1 MHWSPEHAQ
10 ALNQWPE
17 QHLDVSSSTSPP
29 APKPDAYAGGRQ
41 RLHYAWAN
49 DDISALTASTLLK
62 RYAEKYAG
70 VLDSP
75 YERPALGAYGDAA
88 AFAALNGQKGD
99 GEPWAGPPGPDGAY
113 GLSPGHEGLGGGKA
127 ASGGPAAPAALPEP
141 VYAGSSCAGQDYG
154 AGYGGAYLPAGYC
167 GQAASL
173 PPGHPPGLLPPASAL
188 VPGYGGGGGAGA
200 TYGYGAGYAGQAAY
214 GGVHPAASY
223 LPPALAAPTPLP
235 RAPANAYG
243 GYQSPGAA
251 PAPPADAA
259 LKRKAFDMAGAE
271 EDEGDAEAA
280 GAEGRYGKFGYEA
293 PKPAP
298 ASPYGHNGFAE
309 PAPFKAG
316 KRPAAE
322 EPPRAGKFVG
332 AKAFGGD
339 AGEPFSPGGANGEA
353 GRPSAVPRRAGKAA
367 EAPASPEALA
377 LELSDGGRLV
387 LEGGPPVHWADVAGP
402 LSLKAAIEEELV
414 RPLLRPGAAGGGGG
428 AARPPR
434 TLLLFGP
441 RGGGKTLL
449 SRCISTQLGGRLL
462 RLSGAALLSAWKA
475 EAEALLRAVFAAA
488 RGRQPAVV
496 LISEADALLAAPDG
510 ARLKSQLLSYLDE
523 ASAGER
529 RVLVI
534 GSTRRPG
541 ALDEASRRRFARR
554 FYLAPPDGAARRHIL
569 QRALAR
575 QGCALAERQ
584 LAALVQRTEGF
595 SGGELLQLCEQA
607 GAAAPPRPAAFEELE
622 SALRRARPAA
632 SASELDL
639 LAEWDKLYGSR
650 H

>member
-10 ALNQWPE
+10 SLNQWPE
-17 QHLDVSSSTSPP
+17 QHLDVSSTTSSP
-29 APKPDAYAGGRQ
+29 AHKPDLYAGGRQ
-41 RLHYAWAN
+41 RFNYAWAN
-49 DDISALTASTLLK
+49 DDISALTASNLLK

-75 YERPALGAYGDAA
+75 YERPVLGAYGDAA
-88 AFAALNGQKGD
+88 AFATLNGQKGD

-113 GLSPGHEGLGGGKA
+113 GLSPGHEGLGGAKA
-127 ASGGPAAPAALPEP
+127 ASGGPAAPATLPEP
-141 VYAGSSCAGQDYG
+141 VYAGSSCSAQDYG
-154 AGYGGAYLPAGYC
+154 SGYGGAYLSAGYC

-188 VPGYGGGGGAGA
+188 VPGYGGGGGGGPA
-200 TYGYGAGYAGQAAY
+200 YGYGAGYTGQAAY

-223 LPPALAAPTPLP
+223 LPPAIAAPTPLP
-235 RAPANAYG
+235 RPPAATYG
-243 GYQSPGAA
+243 SYQSPGLAPP
-251 PAPPADAA
+251 PAPPDAS
-259 LKRKAFDMAGAE
+259 LKRKAFDMVDEEEAE
-271 EDEGDAEAA
+271 EAEEEA
-280 GAEGRYGKFGYEA
+280 GGEGRYGKYGYEP
-293 PKPAP
+293 PKPSP

-309 PAPFKAG
+309 AAPFKAG

-322 EPPRAGKFVG
+322 EPPRGGKF
-332 AKAFGGD
+332 AASKAFGG
-339 AGEPFSPGGANGEA
+339 EA
-353 GRPSAVPRRAGKAA
+353 ATRAD
-367 EAPASPEALA
+367 PLA
-377 LELSDGGRLV
+377 LELSDGGKMV
-387 LEGGPPVHWADVAGP
+387 LEGGPPVQWADVAGP

-414 RPLLRPGAAGGGGG
+414 WPMLRPGAYGG
-428 AARPPR
+428 AGRPPR
-434 TLLLFGP
+434 TVLLFGP

-462 RLSGAALLSAWKA
+462 RLSGAALLSTWKA
-475 EAEALLRAVFAAA
+475 EAETVLRAVFVAASC
-488 RGRQPAVV
+488 RQPAVV

-510 ARLKSQLLSYLDE
+510 GRLKSQLLSYLDE
-523 ASAGER
+523 AAASAGER

-541 ALDEASRRRFARR
+541 ALDEAARRRFARR
-554 FYLAPPDGAARRHIL
+554 FYLPPPDGAARRHIL
-569 QRALAR
+569 QQALAR
-575 QGCALAERQ
+575 QGCGLGERQ

-595 SGGELLQLCEQA
+595 SGGELLQLCQQA
-607 GAAAPPRPAAFEELE
+607 GAAALRGPPRAASFEDLE
-622 SALRRARPAA
+622 SALGKVRPAA